1 MTSSDD
7 PTQSDDGAAY
17 EKAKIIAS
25 QGDTEARRKLAADR
39 SAPTEILYYLASDES
54 MPVRKAVAANVTAP
68 VQADFL
74 LSNDTEVSIR
84 MDLASKVGM
93 RLGDLDAETDAAIYG
108 QVRKVLENLVID
120 QLHTVRAIVAEEIK
134 RLEHVPKGVI
144 SKLAR
149 DVETAVSTPILEH
162 SPLLEDTELI
172 EIITAGVRGDA
183 LAAIARRSDIGSD
196 VSHSIMES
204 GNVDAVATLLE
215 NQSAKVS
222 GDTISEIAELAAENE
237 ILHRPLAGREDLS
250 ETVLRR
256 MAGFV
261 GSAIVEDLIDRY
273 PLNKAAQSALRSA
286 VSTRIE
292 TIDVASIREPA
303 NRPERYKIL
312 LAEDDSAM
320 RGMIRHIIESFLSVD
335 ITAVENGNLAL
346 HQISSG
352 EKFDL
357 IMCDWMM
364 PEMTGIEFLRAL
376 RAMGNETP
384 FVMLTARTDVDS
396 IVAAQNDGVD
406 AFLAKP
412 VTADEIQ
419 SKLRMLLRNT

>member
-1 MTSSDD
+1 MGTLRIVRALSHSYKGKIIHVPSSDD
-7 PTQSDDGAAY
+7 PTQSDDGLAY
-17 EKAKIIAS
+17 ERAKIIAS

-120 QLHTVRAIVAEEIK
+120 QLHTVRAIVVEEIK

-172 EIITAGVRGDA
+172 EIITAGV
-183 LAAIARRSDIGSD
+183 
-196 VSHSIMES
+196 H
-204 GNVDAVATLLE
+204 
-215 NQSAKVS
+215 
-222 GDTISEIAELAAENE
+222 GDTLSAISETTELVSENE
-237 ILHRPLAGREDLS
+237 VLHGPVTGREDLS

-273 PLNKAAQSALRSA
+273 PLNQAAQNALRSA
-286 VSTRIE
+286 ISARIE
-292 TIDVASIREPA
+292 TIDVASAGEPGS
-303 NRPERYKIL
+303 RPERYKIL
-312 LAEDDSAM
+312 LAEDDSLM
-320 RGMIRHIIESFLSVD
+320 LSMIRHTIETFLSVD
-335 ITAVENGNLAL
+335 ITAVENGSLAL
-346 HQISSG
+346 DQVSSG

-376 RAMGNETP
+376 RAQGNETP

-412 VTADEIQ
+412 VTSDEIQ
-419 SKLRMLLRNT
+419 NKLRMLLRGR